1 MLDSRGTAVD
11 DIREQLWQI
20 YRDMKADKLNPTA
33 SQAEDIKC
41 DTFSSLKKTCLKHK
55 QCIGIILR
63 IGSWAETPFRH
74 RLI

>member
-1 MLDSRGTAVD
+1 
-11 DIREQLWQI
+11 
-20 YRDMKADKLNPTA
+20 MKADKLNPTA

-41 DTFSSLKKTCLKHK
+41 DTFASLKKTCLKHK